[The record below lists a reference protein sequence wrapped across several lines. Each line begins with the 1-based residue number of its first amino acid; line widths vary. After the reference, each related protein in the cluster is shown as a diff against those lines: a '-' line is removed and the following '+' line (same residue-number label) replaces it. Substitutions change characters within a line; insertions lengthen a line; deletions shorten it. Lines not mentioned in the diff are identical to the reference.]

1 MTELYILRNQHGY
14 FLGKQKDWL
23 DGRDRGALYKTPHK
37 DEAINLKVEVSA
49 KDFEQRIRILPCQA
63 DERGLPTLAV
73 DDMPEPRAKVKPV
86 RAGETDP
93 APEASPEPE
102 PSESAQVADD

>member
-1 MTELYILRNQHGY
+1 MENA
-14 FLGKQKDWL
+14 K
-23 DGRDRGALYKTPHK
+23 
-37 DEAINLKVEVSA
+37 VSA

-86 RAGETDP
+86 RAGETDLT
-93 APEASPEPE
+93 PEASPE

>member
-63 DERGLPTLAV
+63 DDRGLPVLAV
-73 DDMPEPRAKVKPV
+73 DDMPAPRAKVKPA
-86 RAGETDP
+86 RTDEAEL
-93 APEASPEPE
+93 APEAAAE
-102 PSESAQVADD
+102 PSESARAAEE